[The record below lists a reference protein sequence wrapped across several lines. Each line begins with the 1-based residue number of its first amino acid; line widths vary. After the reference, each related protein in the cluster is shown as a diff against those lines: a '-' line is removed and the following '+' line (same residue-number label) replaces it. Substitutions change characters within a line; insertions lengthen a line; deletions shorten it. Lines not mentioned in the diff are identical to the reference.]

1 MQLFT
6 ISTNKSHQKLLN
18 LEFQPL
24 IVMNSQNSE
33 VFAYSKEVPNMEQ
46 LISTSKIASSKHSKY
61 QIRNVAFHRYKNS
74 IDARYNATEQYDTFN
89 DNGGIMNFR
98 VNRSK
103 MKQYQDEEY
112 RE

>member
-1 MQLFT
+1 M
-6 ISTNKSHQKLLN
+6 ISTNKSQNKLLN

-33 VFAYSKEVPNMEQ
+33 IFAYSKEVPNMEQ
-46 LISTSKIASSKHSKY
+46 LISTNKIVSSKQPKY

-74 IDARYNATEQYDTFN
+74 IDARHNAIEQYDTFN
-89 DNGGIMNFR
+89 DNGSIMSFR
-98 VNRSK
+98 MNHSK
-103 MKQYQDEEY
+103 MKKYQEEEY